1 LRCCTTCRGGGRRRS
16 GSSWDGG
23 GVQFCGNSI
32 TTDPRDNANK
42 SAIAVIRLECSR
54 VRQGSESDPAHTRDG
69 ATLRFARFSNRMTRT
84 ASQVTWCFNC
94 LSRTGIGRHRV
105 ITATTIS
112 LSRFCSLLV
121 ILDPNSSSMPMFQN
135 SQHTDAHGSTFN
147 DVGRD
152 QINAD
157 QVNIGQ
163 IIHPNSVGA
172 L

>member
-1 LRCCTTCRGGGRRRS
+1 MVDASEELCGVSPVLEWGR
-16 GSSWDGG
+16 
-23 GVQFCGNSI
+23 VQ
-32 TTDPRDNANK
+32 
-42 SAIAVIRLECSR
+42 
-54 VRQGSESDPAHTRDG
+54 
-69 ATLRFARFSNRMTRT
+69 
-84 ASQVTWCFNC
+84 QVNC

-157 QVNIGQ
+157 QVNIGP
-163 IIHPNSVGA
+163 IIHPNSAGV